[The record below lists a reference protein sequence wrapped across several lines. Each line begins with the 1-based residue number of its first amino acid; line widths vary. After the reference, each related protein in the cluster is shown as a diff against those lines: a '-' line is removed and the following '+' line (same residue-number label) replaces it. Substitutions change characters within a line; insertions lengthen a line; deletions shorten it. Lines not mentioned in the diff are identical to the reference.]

1 MKMNLTNLIRF
12 YELVN
17 RKSKFEANKNKQDGL
32 DYEVYYD
39 FRYNI
44 LINSIYFFG
53 QIKPNKIELIDQVF
67 MDI

>member
-12 YELVN
+12 YELDN

-44 LINSIYFFG
+44 LIYLNDFRKKTNYWIPFLSI
-53 QIKPNKIELIDQVF
+53 
-67 MDI
+67 